1 MIHHL
6 GAINSE
12 GVVNSDRDLELE
24 LHDRSVSKFMRKRDG
39 LLGETKWLRKSVR
52 RTGWFT
58 MGGTLGVT
66 LGPEEKHPR
75 QKVFKTHFLKDQ

>member
-66 LGPEEKHPR
+66 LGPEENTPDKKSSKR
-75 QKVFKTHFLKDQ
+75 IF